1 MGAADERSR
10 LPFAA
15 LGFAAAAAFSAW
27 NPLTA
32 PFGVNV
38 GLAALALGVRALVR
52 AAGRGRKIASAAAI
66 VLALGAVG
74 GGALVL
80 SLTAGVGRDL
90 RGEPIVPVPPRG
102 TLNSELDAAA
112 ERTRPARERARTE
125 LDTLEPPPGERPAG
139 APPEDA
145 GGARR

>member
-1 MGAADERSR
+1 MGEAEERSR

-27 NPLTA
+27 NPLSA
-32 PFGVNV
+32 PFGVIV
-38 GLAALALGVRALVR
+38 GLAALALGVRAAVR
-52 AAGRGRKIASAAAI
+52 AAGRGRKLASAAAI
-66 VLALGAVG
+66 VLALGAIG

-90 RGEPIVPVPPRG
+90 GGEPIVPLPPRG
-102 TLNSELDAAA
+102 TMSSELDAAA

-125 LDTLEPPPGERPAG
+125 LDALERPQGERPAD
-139 APPEDA
+139 APRDA
-145 GGARR
+145 GGGRR